1 MGYFYE
7 QTLLSI
13 ATYIAFTE
21 ESTMQ
26 GDSQQVGR
34 SYELGREGERER
46 EREREITSYR
56 DFLQNH
62 LSHIIPKFK
71 VR

>member
-1 MGYFYE
+1 MGYLYE

-46 EREREITSYR
+46 ERERER
-56 DFLQNH
+56 DY
-62 LSHIIPKFK
+62 IIP
-71 VR
+71 